1 MKDDKKT
8 YTSTKKEIKDLKP
21 TLYPLHNRAR
31 ATYELN
37 TIMIFY

>member
-8 YTSTKKEIKDLKP
+8 YTSTKNDIKDLKP
-21 TLYPLHNRAR
+21 TLYLLHNGTR

-37 TIMIFY
+37 TIVTFY